1 MDYISAR
8 ILDTNHPPELVL
20 VLVQSKFAMNAATKF
35 LNSAASLLKS
45 ISINR
50 TITINSIIRSRVLK
64 LSDKIIKYK
73 PYVTTKLCIAI
84 VASRSQM
91 FSQQ

>member
-50 TITINSIIRSRVLK
+50 TITINSIIISRVLK
-64 LSDKIIKYK
+64 LSDEIIKYN
-73 PYVTTKLCIAI
+73 PYEQTLHCNALPL
-84 VASRSQM
+84 
-91 FSQQ
+91 

>member
-1 MDYISAR
+1 MVLADGEVIIASYAWLPSSSDVVDYISAR
-8 ILDTNHPPELVL
+8 ILDTNHHPPELVL

-50 TITINSIIRSRVLK
+50 TITINSNNQIESLE
-64 LSDKIIKYK
+64 
-73 PYVTTKLCIAI
+73 I
-84 VASRSQM
+84 VW
-91 FSQQ
+91 